1 MNNFDSEEENKSTK
15 PNRKNSE
22 SLYLDVDYNV
32 ESNQPIKEESVIGQS
47 VRLGVKTIKY
57 RSKQI
62 FLIFTLSSL
71 TITMITILLLTSN
84 IRGATVF
91 VKVMTQDGKYI
102 NNAKITFL
110 NKASQHL
117 SKYTDENG
125 DVDIELPSN
134 SNTEI
139 VINKK
144 GFNTVILP
152 IDTNKF
158 KNKIIILDE
167 EKTPIPTKPL
177 GQKQLP
183 HRQNPSK

>member
-1 MNNFDSEEENKSTK
+1 MNDFNSEEENKSTNL

-32 ESNQPIKEESVIGQS
+32 ESKQPVKKESVISQS
-47 VRLGVKTIKY
+47 RLVRLGLITS
-57 RSKQI
+57 SKQM
-62 FLIFTLSSL
+62 FLIFNLSL
-71 TITMITILLLTSN
+71 LAITMITGLLLTSN

-110 NKASQHL
+110 NKENQHL

-125 DVDIELPSN
+125 DVDIELPGN

-144 GFNTVILP
+144 GFNTIILP
-152 IDTNKF
+152 IDTNKL
-158 KNKIIILDE
+158 KNKIIILDKEKE
-167 EKTPIPTKPL
+167 EIPISTKPL
-177 GQKQLP
+177 G
-183 HRQNPSK
+183 